1 MKCDI
6 CKLKEAIL
14 FVRQEYNSSVIE
26 LHLCADCAK
35 ERGLSTE
42 GNKIEMSIGGLVT
55 GLLHNTLEERL
66 QRSRLV
72 CKTCGRS
79 LGDIK
84 KTFRVGCPECYT
96 VFKNE
101 ITELLKNYKNIT
113 LPFSGKLPK
122 QILHFKS
129 HITDRMLM
137 QNLLEQA
144 VEREDYEKAAYYRDQ
159 LKLLEK
165 AEAGIETIP
174 SKDSALNNPATKEG
188 ETNE

>member
-6 CKLKEAIL
+6 CKLKEAML

-55 GLLHNTLEERL
+55 GLLHNSLDGSL
-66 QRSRLV
+66 QKTKLV

-79 LGDIK
+79 LTDIK
-84 KTFRVGCPECYT
+84 KTGRVGCPECYT
-96 VFKNE
+96 AFKNE
-101 ITELLKNYKNIT
+101 IAELLKNGNFQI
-113 LPFSGKLPK
+113 PFSGNLPK
-122 QILHFKS
+122 KIEHFNSKIS
-129 HITDRMLM
+129 DRMLI

-144 VEREDYEKAAYYRDQ
+144 VEREDYEKAAFYRDQ

-165 AEAGIETIP
+165 AERGMKEFP
-174 SKDSALNNPATKEG
+174 SKDEPLENPTDKEN
-188 ETNE
+188 ETDE